1 MKYKGFI
8 GSVDFDLDDKVLHG
22 CVLHTTDLVTYDG
35 ESLPELEENFQAA
48 VDQYLELCEKHQK
61 TPIKSMSGTFN
72 CRIGPELHK
81 DLAIAAFE
89 RETNINSIVIE
100 AITNHLHPKDTRVV
114 MYKAIARQTS
124 HYAQVPKKESF
135 TSLFDL
141 RKIGLKTSETNDR
154 FDFSR
159 SFNA

>member
-1 MKYKGFI
+1 MLVVGPRLLTFPN
-8 GSVDFDLDDKVLHG
+8 VLITSHQAFFTRNAINAI
-22 CVLHTTDLVTYDG
+22 VETT
-35 ESLPELEENFQAA
+35 
-48 VDQYLELCEKHQK
+48 
-61 TPIKSMSGTFN
+61 
-72 CRIGPELHK
+72 
-81 DLAIAAFE
+81 LANIAAFE